1 MQHQYNLRPVSE
13 ISQSPS
19 THSRS
24 SMTPPHEQSPHL
36 PPLQYP
42 SGSGA
47 PRRPISP
54 SHLPH
59 LDVSSGSVTPRIFPP
74 PPSGHELM
82 RLFPP
87 PPPDQYS
94 SALKPG
100 NTSVYF
106 HRQEHAFFAQ
116 AGKEIVRVR
125 VEADFMRTD
134 K

>member
-1 MQHQYNLRPVSE
+1 
-13 ISQSPS
+13 
-19 THSRS
+19 
-24 SMTPPHEQSPHL
+24 
-36 PPLQYP
+36 
-42 SGSGA
+42 
-47 PRRPISP
+47 
-54 SHLPH
+54 
-59 LDVSSGSVTPRIFPP
+59 
-74 PPSGHELM
+74 M

-134 K
+134 KGKEPAVPRAWPAVTGPPHT